1 MALIDDEGALAGLAE
16 AADLQLVGAEQV
28 EHLDGAVLAA
38 LVDALDVAAAVPGDE
53 AEVEPADARRRSV
66 QQVEAVP
73 AVIPIPDG
81 HHAVA
86 LGDGAGG
93 AQNAGTV
100 RPCQAA
106 HATAHPPAPGPFRA
120 PPETPLPLGHRA

>member
-73 AVIPIPDG
+73 AVIPIPAG

-93 AQNAGTV
+93 GQDRKSTRLNSS
-100 RPCQAA
+100 
-106 HATAHPPAPGPFRA
+106 H
-120 PPETPLPLGHRA
+120 